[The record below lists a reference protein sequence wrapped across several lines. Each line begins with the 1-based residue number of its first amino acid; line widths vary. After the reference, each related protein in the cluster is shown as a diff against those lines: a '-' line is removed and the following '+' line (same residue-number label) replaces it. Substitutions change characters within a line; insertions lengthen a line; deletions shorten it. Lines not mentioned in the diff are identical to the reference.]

1 MKVFLRKLLK
11 AVSIFL
17 LRYGLGIVIIW
28 FGILK
33 FKNTEADYMHRL
45 ITGGYL
51 SWVLKYITPYALSQ
65 IIAYVQIFAGLLL
78 MLKPVS
84 KKLSLW
90 GGILISVMFLLSI
103 SLLFTSSV
111 VWEVGYG
118 FPELSKAGQTVL
130 KDFVLLG
137 ATAWCIEDSL

>member
-1 MKVFLRKLLK
+1 MRAFLSKLLK
-11 AVSIFL
+11 TLSVFL

-28 FGILK
+28 LGVMK
-33 FKNTEADYMHRL
+33 FRNSEAEYIHRI

-51 SWVLKYITPYALSQ
+51 SWVLNYITSYTLSQ
-65 IIAYVQIFAGLLL
+65 IIAYLQILAGFMLL
-78 MLKPVS
+78 LKPVA
-84 KKLSLW
+84 KKISFF
-90 GGILISVMFLLSI
+90 GGLLVSIMFILSI

-118 FPELSKAGQTVL
+118 FPELSKVGQTVL

-137 ATAWCIEDSL
+137 AALWCVGDSI